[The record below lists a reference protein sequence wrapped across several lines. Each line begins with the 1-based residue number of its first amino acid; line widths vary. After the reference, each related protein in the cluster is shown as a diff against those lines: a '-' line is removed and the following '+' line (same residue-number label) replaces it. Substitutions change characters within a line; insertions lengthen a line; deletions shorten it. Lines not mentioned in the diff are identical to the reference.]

1 MSSLEHL
8 ADPPRDELRLWGS
21 SPRVRV
27 RGRPGAAP
35 AAARRVVRRH
45 RHAAALAETPEPVQS
60 GWFAVLECVDA
71 GEATYERLAYEA
83 AQRALDK
90 QERLL
95 EELRSR
101 TGLLLAAA
109 SLAASF
115 LGREAFD
122 RDPKRGLALLA
133 VVTFLLAVGASVY
146 ILLPKRDKFVFALVG
161 AGLYEGLYAVRQ
173 DLGEVYRRLAY
184 DLDRFWDDNDAE
196 LQKLFTSFRVAAAAL
211 SAEILVLIAMVSDN
225 LF

>member
-1 MSSLEHL
+1 
-8 ADPPRDELRLWGS
+8 
-21 SPRVRV
+21 
-27 RGRPGAAP
+27 
-35 AAARRVVRRH
+35 
-45 RHAAALAETPEPVQS
+45 
-60 GWFAVLECVDA
+60 VDA
-71 GEATYERLAYEA
+71 GEAVYERLAYEA

-115 LGREAFD
+115 LGREAFAQ
-122 RDPKRGLALLA
+122 DPKRGLALLA
-133 VVTFLLAVGASVY
+133 VLAFLLAVGASVY
-146 ILLPKRDKFVFALVG
+146 ILMPKRNKFVFALVG
-161 AGLYEGLYAVRQ
+161 AGLYEGLYAVRD
-173 DLGEVYRRLAY
+173 DLAEVYRRLAY
-184 DLDRFWDDNDAE
+184 DLDRFWDDNDVE
-196 LQKLFTSFRVAAAAL
+196 LQKLFKAFRLAAGAL

>member
-1 MSSLEHL
+1 ME
-8 ADPPRDELRLWGS
+8 
-21 SPRVRV
+21 
-27 RGRPGAAP
+27 
-35 AAARRVVRRH
+35 
-45 RHAAALAETPEPVQS
+45 
-60 GWFAVLECVDA
+60 A

-109 SLAASF
+109 SVAASF
-115 LGREAFD
+115 LGREAFA

-133 VVTFLLAVGASVY
+133 VLAFLLAVAASVY
-146 ILLPKRDKFVFALVG
+146 ILLPKRNKFIFALVG
-161 AGLYEGLYAVRQ
+161 AGLYEGLYAVRE
-173 DLGEVYRRLAY
+173 DLAEVYRRLAY

-196 LQKLFTSFRVAAAAL
+196 MQRLFRSFRVAAAAL